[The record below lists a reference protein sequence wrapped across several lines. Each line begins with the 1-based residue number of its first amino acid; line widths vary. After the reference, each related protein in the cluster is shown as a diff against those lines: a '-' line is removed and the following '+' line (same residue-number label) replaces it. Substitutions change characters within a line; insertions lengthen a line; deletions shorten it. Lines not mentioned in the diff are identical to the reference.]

1 MRNDFGLFLLPSA
14 VVCFAAGGA
23 YLLWAR
29 RYRATFGEVVDT
41 IKRARSLDE
50 VSAACR
56 TEAHYN
62 ELIEA
67 AGALIVRSREGS
79 LFTTIPNSYVVGR
92 PISDGRM
99 FFGRG
104 QELDAISRQLRE
116 PGNELLILAGQ
127 RRIGKTSLLYQIRQ
141 QNHGC
146 TCVFV
151 DTQRIAPSVASDGD
165 LYEKLYEAIAR
176 AMDTPPEK
184 PPSRGE
190 EFPVLHLND
199 LMRDLHR
206 RSVRIV
212 LLVDEFENLEDLL
225 AREKMSQAPLLW
237 IAAQLEG
244 LEPFSMIVTGSE
256 GMQLPSRTWHK
267 LGAKA
272 QRRRISF
279 LKPADAEALVRNP
292 LLGFATFSGDTV
304 TAILRLTGCH
314 PLMTQDFCYRLVSR
328 LNAER
333 VSEVTPLDVEAVAQD
348 LIENAPPWIEDA
360 WSRLT
365 EAERV
370 ALRLV
375 VARLPDG
382 EAHAEPADALAQLPA
397 DAPQPGLVGGP
408 LQNAINTLLEKEWL
422 EKSGRLYRL
431 RCDLHRRW
439 IGEYHPLDAQH
450 AGEPW
455 SREIRTS

>member
-1 MRNDFGLFLLPSA
+1 M
-14 VVCFAAGGA
+14 
-23 YLLWAR
+23 
-29 RYRATFGEVVDT
+29 
-41 IKRARSLDE
+41 
-50 VSAACR
+50 
-56 TEAHYN
+56 
-62 ELIEA
+62 
-67 AGALIVRSREGS
+67 
-79 LFTTIPNSYVVGR
+79 
-92 PISDGRM
+92 
-99 FFGRG
+99 
-104 QELDAISRQLRE
+104 
-116 PGNELLILAGQ
+116 
-127 RRIGKTSLLYQIRQ
+127 
-141 QNHGC
+141 
-146 TCVFV
+146 
-151 DTQRIAPSVASDGD
+151 
-165 LYEKLYEAIAR
+165 
-176 AMDTPPEK
+176 
-184 PPSRGE
+184 
-190 EFPVLHLND
+190 
-199 LMRDLHR
+199 
-206 RSVRIV
+206 
-212 LLVDEFENLEDLL
+212 
-225 AREKMSQAPLLW
+225 

-397 DAPQPGLVGGP
+397 DAPQPGLVGGR